1 MDNVTRLLMQSSGGK
16 KDSTYVDDV
25 FSTYL
30 YYGTAA
36 NGRVVT
42 NNIDMDGE
50 GAMLWVKRRGSTNSH
65 ILVDSER
72 GPTKYLH
79 SNSTAAETDS
89 SSRIQSFSS
98 TGFVC
103 GNSSDTNGG
112 PGDRYGSWTFR
123 KAPGFF
129 DVVTYT
135 GNSANRLINHGLG
148 SVPGMII
155 IKSRDETSAWAVY
168 HKELGETQYIRLNS
182 TNPAYANSGRWN
194 DTAPTST
201 TFSLGNSS
209 EVNLNTKTY
218 VAYLFAGGAST
229 AATARSVD
237 FDGSGDRLTIPSST
251 DWDFGSGD
259 FTIECWVK
267 GTMTTDSGIINR
279 SNGGATDGN
288 SAWILYWYNSSSK
301 ARLWFGL
308 TENTGWDASVE
319 GTTQINDGH
328 WHHIAVTREGN
339 NLKAWTDGILEG
351 TTAFSGTIPTSTRVL
366 EIASHDTGSYLD
378 AEISN
383 VRVVKGTAVYTSS
396 FRPPTEPLTNITNT
410 KLLCCNNS
418 STTGATVSPG
428 TITSHG
434 DPTAS
439 TDSPFDDP
447 EGFVFGENG
456 DQSIIKCGVSRAGSG
471 GTVTA
476 EDIGW
481 EPQWLMQKQINDTGS
496 WFINDSMRGW
506 DHSGFNYLRAE
517 STDAEATQ
525 SGDKG
530 YPTSQG
536 FKFPG
541 SWWSDTNVFIWVA
554 IRRPDGLVGKPG
566 KAGTE
571 SFAMDTGDGSGSTP
585 TFDSGFPVDFA
596 LKRSPASA
604 QSWAASSRLTGTKFV
619 QTNNTDAQSNSSDF
633 TFDSNV
639 GYNMGGTSSNQS
651 WMWNR
656 GQGMDVVCYKGT
668 GVAGNQIKHSLG
680 QIPEMIWL
688 KSRSSGEP
696 WPVYHK
702 GLNGGTN
709 PQNYYLQLNTSQAE
723 SEFIGTFNN
732 YAPTALAFEVGY
744 HGWVN
749 TSGNQYLALL
759 FASVEG
765 ISKCGYYA
773 GSNSA
778 QTITTGFQ
786 PRFLIIKNITDA
798 RNWTVLDT
806 TRGWASGN
814 DCRLFLDLD
823 ESQIC
828 TSDVGAPTSTGFTLT
843 TGNQR
848 WNIAGDTYIYYAH
861 A

>member
-1 MDNVTRLLMQSSGGK
+1 MSIARKLLMGAAGAGSK
-16 KDSTYVDDV
+16 STYVDDV
-25 FSTYL
+25 FSTYV
-30 YYGTAA
+30 YTGNDTSRSIN
-36 NGRVVT
+36 NG
-42 NNIDMDGE
+42 IDLAGE
-50 GAMLWVKRRGSTNSH
+50 GGMTWVKARNVTDNNW
-65 ILVDSER
+65 LADTER
-72 GPTKYLH
+72 GVNKLLKSNNGNAEVTLANSVTAFNNNGFSLGSAADVNWNTKTY
-79 SNSTAAETDS
+79 A
-89 SSRIQSFSS
+89 
-98 TGFVC
+98 
-103 GNSSDTNGG
+103 
-112 PGDRYGSWTFR
+112 SWSFR
-123 KAPGFF
+123 KQKGFF
-129 DVVTYT
+129 DIVTWT
-135 GNSANRLINHGLG
+135 GDGSDPRNISHSLG
-148 SVPGMII
+148 SNPGCIFY
-155 IKSRDETSAWAVY
+155 KRTDASADWIVY
-168 HKELGETQYIRLNS
+168 NRHL
-182 TNPAYANSGRWN
+182 TNPATYLLQLDGTNAEYGTHGDFGSTLP
-194 DTAPTST
+194 TASVFTVAS
-201 TFSLGNSS
+201 
-209 EVNLNTKTY
+209 NLNTSGATY
-218 VAYLFAGGAST
+218 VAYLFAGGEST
-229 AATARSVD
+229 ADTARSVD

-709 PQNYYLQLNTSQAE
+709 PQNYYLQLNSNQAE

-732 YAPTALAFEVGY
+732 YAPTALTFEVGY

-749 TSGNQYLALL
+749 TSGNEYLALL
-759 FASVEG
+759 FASVAG
-765 ISKCGYYA
+765 ISKV
-773 GSNSA
+773 GSYTGANP
-778 QTITTGFQ
+778 TVTVTTGFQ
-786 PRFLIIKNITDA
+786 PRFVIIKIANEA
-798 RNWTVLDT
+798 ESWVVLDT
-806 TRGWASGN
+806 TRGWGAGN
-814 DCRLFLDLD
+814 DEKLVLNTTTAQVSLDI
-823 ESQIC
+823 S
-828 TSDVGAPTSTGFTLT
+828 APTSTGFTVS
-843 TGNQR
+843 NADSAV
-848 WNIAGDTYIYYAH
+848 NISGYRFIYYAH